1 MISIKK
7 KEKIMQKQI
16 KKTKQTKQNKKK
28 KLLFNILKWKKLLNN
43 YKKN

>member
-28 KLLFNILKWKKLLNN
+28 VIVI
-43 YKKN
+43 